1 MVDMAA
7 ASQTPSASL
16 EEDPLKQY
24 DPNLPVPYWHQRM
37 ELAVVVIVN
46 TLSLMAIIARVYLR
60 AIRLKRFR
68 ADDKWMVA
76 AGVFLIFPH
85 FVCQIGT
92 NRYGSGLHD
101 QNIPDAW
108 IVPFW
113 YFSWGW
119 IGYNIVSTLIKISVC
134 CYLLQIVPFHLLTL
148 RRLIYALMV
157 ITFGLGLSISLCHLL
172 QCTPLISNFDYTIKQ
187 EHCFNI
193 DIPRFTWIAVSISI
207 DLCILA
213 IPWAIIHGTRIQA
226 AEKRI
231 LLIVF
236 SGNLLGTAVCVVSI
250 YSVWNTRTSLAHYDL
265 AYTQTAFAITN
276 DVEIFF
282 YALGASLPVL
292 SPFLLSR
299 FASKQEINGTASSR
313 VPSWRVKGG
322 STIGSPIHMIA
333 PPRRSKSHLTTL
345 NDDDIE
351 RDIEREIESSKY
363 GYKVDVD
370 HGDENSSDLTLENRP
385 SKTASEESEA
395 EGSTKT
401 SMQKFTVDNIV

>member
-1 MVDMAA
+1 MEA
-7 ASQTPSASL
+7 ASQTLSATGGG
-16 EEDPLKQY
+16 DPRKQY

-37 ELAVVVIVN
+37 ELAVVIIVN
-46 TLSLMAIIARVYLR
+46 TLSLLAIMARVYLR

-108 IVPFW
+108 VIPFW

-148 RRLIYALMV
+148 RRLIYVLMV

-172 QCTPLISNFDYTIKQ
+172 QCMPLLSNFDYTVEQ

-236 SGNLLGTAVCVVSI
+236 SGNLMGTAVCAISI
-250 YSVWNTRTSLAHYDL
+250 YSVWNTRTSLAYYDL

-299 FASKQEINGTASSR
+299 FASKQELNGTASSR

-322 STIGSPIHMIA
+322 STVGSPVHVQAVMP
-333 PPRRSKSHLTTL
+333 PPRRSKSYLTTL
-345 NDDDIE
+345 NDDELE
-351 RDIEREIESSKY
+351 RDIERDLKNGKY
-363 GYKVDVD
+363 HQRDLDLDQDDG
-370 HGDENSSDLTLENRP
+370 NSSDITLEHRT
-385 SKTASEESEA
+385 SKAVSEESEA
-395 EGSTKT
+395 ESSTKT
-401 SMQKFTVDNIV
+401 KMSQFDDIV

>member
-1 MVDMAA
+1 MEAA
-7 ASQTPSASL
+7 ASQTTG

-37 ELAVVVIVN
+37 ELAIVIIVN
-46 TLSLMAIIARVYLR
+46 TLSLLAIIARVYLR

-101 QNIPDAW
+101 QNIPDEW
-108 IVPFW
+108 VVPFW

-134 CYLLQIVPFHLLTL
+134 CYLLQIVPFHFLTL
-148 RRLIYALMV
+148 RRLIYVLMV

-172 QCTPLISNFDYTIKQ
+172 QCTPLLSNFDYTVRQ

-193 DIPRFTWIAVSISI
+193 DIPRFTWIGVSISI

-236 SGNLLGTAVCVVSI
+236 SGNLLGTAVCAVSI
-250 YSVWNTRTSLAHYDL
+250 YSVWNTRTSLAYYDL

-282 YALGASLPVL
+282 YVLGASLPVL

-299 FASKQEINGTASSR
+299 FAPTQDLNGTTSSR

-322 STIGSPIHMIA
+322 STVGSPMQAMAA
-333 PPRRSKSHLTTL
+333 PPIRSKSYLTTL
-345 NDDDIE
+345 NDDEIE
-351 RDIEREIESSKY
+351 RDIERDIKNGKY
-363 GYKVDVD
+363 GHEHEVDQD
-370 HGDENSSDLTLENRP
+370 DGNSSDLTLENQP
-385 SKTASEESEA
+385 SKTTSEESEA
-395 EGSTKT
+395 ESSTKT
-401 SMQKFTVDNIV
+401 RIIIDDIV